1 MLYFT
6 DLPAIKFSVAAE
18 KLTHRLVP
26 LPALSDAPGHAPNPP
41 SCRPRP
47 CQGFRQRQG
56 GDAEGGGPIPSGAES
71 VRPRAPTA
79 PAGLGEER
87 GFWSLS
93 RPTRGRSTR
102 PRPYGEVPI
111 PFSLLHLQPVYAGN
125 RNIRQVPGEAE
136 MQRDFF
142 ETRTKVLS
150 GQKTFSNKTVT
161 TRREILPGSSESGG
175 QRLDGPPRRF

>member
-111 PFSLLHLQPVYAGN
+111 PFSLLHLQPRSFCHPIPPHIIRDISRGF
-125 RNIRQVPGEAE
+125 RNPSTRFRTVLDFSPRWGPG
-136 MQRDFF
+136 RGLWG
-142 ETRTKVLS
+142 RLPS
-150 GQKTFSNKTVT
+150 RCG
-161 TRREILPGSSESGG
+161 PGSTPIPE
-175 QRLDGPPRRF
+175 PP

>member
-71 VRPRAPTA
+71 VRPRAPTS

-102 PRPYGEVPI
+102 PRPYGEVPRGGAEGRCRRRRGWCGVRL
-111 PFSLLHLQPVYAGN
+111 PAG
-125 RNIRQVPGEAE
+125 RRVAAVRGSTCTLACWHIHT
-136 MQRDFF
+136 
-142 ETRTKVLS
+142 ETRV
-150 GQKTFSNKTVT
+150 F
-161 TRREILPGSSESGG
+161 
-175 QRLDGPPRRF
+175 

>member
-56 GDAEGGGPIPSGAES
+56 GDAEGVGPIPSGAES

-102 PRPYGEVPI
+102 PRPYGEVPS
-111 PFSLLHLQPVYAGN
+111 PFSLLHLQPRSFCPPIPPHIIRDISRVFWN
-125 RNIRQVPGEAE
+125 RRTPWPTPAGEATP
-136 MQRDFF
+136 QTPPGAPTGAVIQYGS
-142 ETRTKVLS
+142 ET
-150 GQKTFSNKTVT
+150 G
-161 TRREILPGSSESGG
+161 TRIPKH
-175 QRLDGPPRRF
+175 P